1 MTFVDSR
8 EKIMKRPVILFKFGT
23 FDIDEKKI
31 QNDPLFNVVPEVGFQ
46 LTENRR
52 IPFNSILQ
60 FMIIR
65 LLQEDPRPPIVSFE
79 VMCQTVFRQLR
90 STDELFINPDNIVT
104 LIELNQDIFL
114 LTNFKGTKVVVLTQW
129 SLGNAVT
136 KPRLFVEIHRVLKNA
151 KCTSIP
157 QVSLRFKPTPLNCH
171 LSAIRQNDHKT
182 M

>member
-79 VMCQTVFRQLR
+79 VLCQTVFRQLR
-90 STDELFINPDNIVT
+90 STDELFINADNIVT

-114 LTNFKGTKVVVLTQW
+114 LTNFKGTKVVILTQW

-136 KPRLFVEIHRVLKNA
+136 KPRLFVEIHR
-151 KCTSIP
+151 
-157 QVSLRFKPTPLNCH
+157 
-171 LSAIRQNDHKT
+171 
-182 M
+182 